1 MSFSMPRSVAGSGI
15 DGEMNIALEEYMQK
29 LRRLADAHIA
39 AAGVEALARERAL
52 DERERQLNE
61 REQAFDARSKLPV
74 DIVRANKE
82 PHFSPLKEPDFS
94 PLKEA
99 IKLRDEALRAM
110 APINHEPILA
120 PVLAKMPQLGFA
132 DKEQASIKTGK
143 GVLTPAE
150 STETER
156 AKIALMVPSPTRA
169 RAGSIPPP
177 ARVGSNLSATNGSG
191 TVAPLRPVMR
201 TFGAFSPRTSHGA
214 SPPPPMPCSPPVAM
228 AVASPTPMLFVA
240 CESGVSLLSE
250 EGRKMSGI
258 AERKEKLLMALT
270 SSLAASPGDESCI
283 MNSSVMSTPGRVRAD
298 SGIAA
303 KQKDRK
309 SLAELLQEDE
319 ARLAELVR

>member
-1 MSFSMPRSVAGSGI
+1 MSLSMPRSVAASGI

-39 AAGVEALARERAL
+39 AASVEALARERAL
-52 DERERQLNE
+52 DEREKQLNE
-61 REQAFDARSKLPV
+61 REQAFEARSKLSV

-120 PVLAKMPQLGFA
+120 PVLGKMPELGL

-143 GVLTPAE
+143 AVLTPAE

-156 AKIALMVPSPTRA
+156 AKVALMVPSPTRA
-169 RAGSIPPP
+169 RAGSIPPG
-177 ARVGSNLSATNGSG
+177 RVGSNLSATNGSG

-201 TFGAFSPRTSHGA
+201 TFGAFSPRTSS
-214 SPPPPMPCSPPVAM
+214 SPPLPMPCSPPVAM
-228 AVASPTPMLFVA
+228 AVASPTPM
-240 CESGVSLLSE
+240 SE

-270 SSLAASPGDESCI
+270 SSLAAAPGDESCI
-283 MNSSVMSTPGRVRAD
+283 MNSSIISTPGRVRAD